1 MTLKIPVRTLADG
14 TSIPVLGFGTYR
26 LTGAAGVTAMLSAI
40 HEGYRHLDSAVNYEN
55 EDALGTAVRTSGVPR
70 EQFRLASKLPGRH
83 HAYDD
88 ALASVHESLQRAG
101 LEYWDLFLIHWPNPR
116 VDKYVEA
123 FQALVDL
130 QAKGLIR
137 SVGVSNFLPGHINRL
152 EEEVGVLPSVNQIEV
167 HPFFTQKEALAF
179 HSKKG
184 IVTEGWS
191 PIGRG
196 TTIRKHP
203 LIRTIAENV
212 RRSPAQV
219 ILRWHLQRGIVPLPK
234 SASPARQRENRAVFD
249 FELTDE
255 QMNEVTDLAR
265 PDGRLFGLDP
275 AFHEEM

>member
-1 MTLKIPVRTLADG
+1 
-14 TSIPVLGFGTYR
+14 
-26 LTGAAGVTAMLSAI
+26 MLSAI
-40 HEGYRHLDSAVNYEN
+40 REGYRHLDSAVNYEN
-55 EDALGTAVRTSGVPR
+55 EDALGTAVRRSGVPR
-70 EQFRLASKLPGRH
+70 EEFRLASKLPGRS

-88 ALASVHESLQRAG
+88 AVSMVEESLHRAG
-101 LEYWDLFLIHWPNPR
+101 LEFWDLFLIHWPNPR

-130 QAKGLIR
+130 KAKGLIR
-137 SVGVSNFLPGHINRL
+137 SVGVSNFLPEHILRL
-152 EEEVGVLPSVNQIEV
+152 EKEVGALPSVNQIEV
-167 HPFFTQKEALAF
+167 HPFFAQEEALAF
-179 HSKKG
+179 HRKKG

-196 TTIRKHP
+196 PTLRKNP
-203 LIRTIAENV
+203 LIAGIAENL

-234 SASPARQRENRAVFD
+234 SGSPDRQHENRALFD

-255 QMNEVTDLAR
+255 QMNEMTDLSR

-275 AFHEEM
+275 AVHEEM